1 VAPDDTTLSAQPSR
15 ITALRRSGPGRVAVD
30 LDGQPWRTVP
40 DVVVVRCGLR
50 ADLMLDRP
58 LARALARELRNERAL
73 GTAVRSLRA
82 RPLSEQRLRE
92 RLQSR
97 GVRADAERAAL
108 AALSEAGYVDDER
121 LARGRAAA
129 LADRGWGDTA
139 IAARLVGEGLAE
151 SDVEAAVAELE
162 SEPDR
167 ARRLIKGGDR
177 RKAWTLLQRRG
188 FASET
193 IEALLGDLD
202 ETDAD
207 GLG

>member
-1 VAPDDTTLSAQPSR
+1 
-15 ITALRRSGPGRVAVD
+15 
-30 LDGQPWRTVP
+30 
-40 DVVVVRCGLR
+40 
-50 ADLMLDRP
+50 MLDRP

-97 GVRADAERAAL
+97 GVRGDAEQIAL
-108 AALSEAGYVDDER
+108 ATLSAAGYVDDER

-129 LADRGWGDTA
+129 LAERGWGDAA
-139 IAARLVGEGLAE
+139 IAARLAGEGLSE

-162 SEPDR
+162 PEP
-167 ARRLIKGGDR
+167 ARGTRLITGGDR
-177 RKAWTLLQRRG
+177 RKAWTRLERRG
-188 FASET
+188 FAPET
-193 IEALLGDLD
+193 IETLLGELD
-202 ETDAD
+202 GTGAD